1 MHKEVETVSASLNI
15 TGPVEQES
23 RAFIEV
29 DYPNYILAVC
39 VKIYLSA
46 SVMSIKQSANL
57 RMPCTAELKSKRDNF
72 RLSKCSQN
80 EH

>member
-29 DYPNYILAVC
+29 DYPKYITGRLR
-39 VKIYLSA
+39 A
-46 SVMSIKQSANL
+46 SVMSIKQSG
-57 RMPCTAELKSKRDNF
+57 
-72 RLSKCSQN
+72 
-80 EH
+80 